1 MNATKYLV
9 CLCALAVVFLA
20 GTAAMAQ
27 ADGVVIHHRWLGN
40 PQVLNIHITGAPANV
55 PIEVIVTQMP
65 EWNQEPP
72 NGDPPN
78 DTDGDGN
85 WPGEDSGDEVGY
97 PGTGGDDPGTEYV
110 VSVIINGETGPSTGI
125 TKPSTFWKGVLNFF
139 SLKWFVQRYEPE
151 RQKASPILL
160 WLGRL
165 ASIEPH
171 RVGLRNYYEKMVCDP
186 SWSSTGR
193 IDSDCRLVGS
203 LPG

>member
-1 MNATKYLV
+1 MKATKYLV
-9 CLCALAVVFLA
+9 CLCALATVFLA
-20 GTAAMAQ
+20 GPSAMAQ
-27 ADGVVIHHRWLGN
+27 ADDVVIHHRWLGN

-97 PGTGGDDPGTEYV
+97 PGTGSDSPGTEYV
-110 VSVIINGETGPSTGI
+110 VSVIINGETGPSMGI
-125 TKPSTFWKGVLNFF
+125 TKPSTFWRGVLNFF
-139 SLKWFVQRYEPE
+139 SLRWFVQMNSIE
-151 RQKASPILL
+151 RHNASPDLPFS
-160 WLGRL
+160 GRL
-165 ASIEPH
+165 ASIEQHHPKP
-171 RVGLRNYYEKMVCDP
+171 RNDDEQMECDP
-186 SWSSTGR
+186 SERGPGR
-193 IDSDCRLVGS
+193 IDLDCRLVGS